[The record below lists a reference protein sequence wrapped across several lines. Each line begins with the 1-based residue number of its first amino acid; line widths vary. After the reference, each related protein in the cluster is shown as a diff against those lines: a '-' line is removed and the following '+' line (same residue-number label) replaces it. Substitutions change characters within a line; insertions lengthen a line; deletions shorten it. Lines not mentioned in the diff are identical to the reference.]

1 MLIKNGIIHTMDG
14 PVIDQGYVWVEG
26 SRIAGVGSMD
36 SLPTEERFGPVVD
49 AEGGHV
55 LPGFL
60 DIHCHLGMIG
70 TAVGFEGEDVNEE
83 TAPCT
88 PQMRGLDGV
97 NPMDEAFG
105 EARRAGVTCVVTGPG
120 SANAISGQ
128 MVAVKTRGVIADQMV
143 VRAPAAMKF
152 ALGEN
157 PKRVHGRGR
166 QAMPMTR
173 MATAALIREQ
183 LSKATEYQYKQEK
196 AELEKGDKPDFDIGL
211 EALLPVL
218 AGKVPAHFHAHR
230 ADDIA
235 TAVRLAR
242 EFGLDL
248 TIVHGTEGRFIADFL
263 AKEGVPVIT
272 GPSLTDRSKPELRGL
287 AMENAA
293 VLAAAG
299 VRVAICTDHPETPI
313 QYLPLCA
320 ALAARAGM
328 DEEEALAAITI
339 NAACIAGVD
348 DRLGSLTV
356 GKDGDIVVLSGHPFD
371 FKSRVQHVWI
381 DGQEVPL

>member
-1 MLIKNGIIHTMDG
+1 MLIKNGVIHTMDG
-14 PVIDQGYVWVEG
+14 PAIHRGYVWVEG
-26 SRIAGVGSMD
+26 SRIAGVGTMD
-36 SLPTEERFGPVVD
+36 DLPPEDRCGPVVD
-49 AEGGHV
+49 VQGGHV
-55 LPGFL
+55 LPGLL

-88 PQMRGLDGV
+88 PQLRGLDGV
-97 NPMDEAFG
+97 DPLDAAFG

-120 SANAISGQ
+120 SANAIGGQ
-128 MVAVKTRGVIADQMV
+128 MVALKTRGTIADQMV

-166 QAMPMTR
+166 QSAPMTR
-173 MATAALIREQ
+173 MATAALIREK
-183 LSKATEYQYKQEK
+183 LSKAQEYQYKQEK
-196 AELEKGDKPDFDIGL
+196 AELEEGDKPDFDAAL

-235 TAVRLAR
+235 TAVRIAR
-242 EFGLDL
+242 EFSLDL
-248 TIVHGTEGRFIADFL
+248 TIVHGTEGHLIPAFL
-263 AKEGVPVIT
+263 AREGVPVIT

-287 AMENAA
+287 TMDNAA
-293 VLAAAG
+293 QLAAAG
-299 VRVAICTDHPETPI
+299 VRVAICTDHPEIPI

-348 DRLGSLTV
+348 DRLGSITQ
-356 GKDGDIVVLSGHPFD
+356 GKDADLVVMSGHPFEL
-371 FKSRVQHVWI
+371 KSRVQHVWI
-381 DGQEVPL
+381 DGQEVVS